1 MIKRNCL
8 LTGPFIDTKQIFEHD
23 NYLYKLIRDN
33 INDELSKIDLTN
45 VKSILEIGPS
55 DNPKSRFNET
65 FNINKSIIY
74 HTLDII
80 DNGSTYTHDITKILE
95 NPITKYDLI
104 LLSEVLEH
112 TSNPFLVINNIKYLI
127 SDVGKIFITFPFN
140 FRLHGPLP
148 DCWRISEFGF
158 KSIIKEASLSIIK
171 LDALILEERP
181 YFPIHYTSI
190 VTHEN

>member
-1 MIKRNCL
+1 MFHRNCL
-8 LTGPFIDTKQIFEHD
+8 LESNPFLKVEQNTFEYD
-23 NYLYKLIRDN
+23 KMILDN
-33 INDELSKIDLTN
+33 IRMNIRNELELLNLND

-55 DNPKSRFNET
+55 E
-65 FNINKSIIY
+65 FNINRFNFIRNIEENKIY

-80 DNGSTYTHDITKILE
+80 DNGSTYTADITKPLNI
-95 NPITKYDLI
+95 NYKYDLI

-112 TSNPFLVINNIKYLI
+112 TKNPFSVIKNLKNILN
-127 SDVGKIFITFPFN
+127 DNGKIFVSFPFN

-158 KSIIKEASLSIIK
+158 RSIVEDAEMKIIK

-181 YFPIHYTSI
+181 YFPIHYIAIISK
-190 VTHEN
+190 

>member
-1 MIKRNCL
+1 MMIKRNCL
-8 LTGPFIDTKQIFEHD
+8 LNGPFIETDKIFEHD
-23 NYLYKLIRDN
+23 DYIYKLIRDN
-33 INDELSKIDLTN
+33 INLELSKIDLN

-55 DNPKSRFNET
+55 DNVNRRFNVA
-65 FNINKSIIY
+65 FNINKSIVY

-80 DNGSTYTHDITKILE
+80 SNGSTYTHDITQPLD

-112 TSNPFLVINNIKYLI
+112 TSNPFLVIKNIKHLLT
-127 SDVGKIFITFPFN
+127 DVGKIFITFPFN

-158 KSIIKEASLSIIK
+158 KSIINEAQLTIIK
-171 LDALILEERP
+171 LDALLLEERP

-190 VTHEN
+190 VSY